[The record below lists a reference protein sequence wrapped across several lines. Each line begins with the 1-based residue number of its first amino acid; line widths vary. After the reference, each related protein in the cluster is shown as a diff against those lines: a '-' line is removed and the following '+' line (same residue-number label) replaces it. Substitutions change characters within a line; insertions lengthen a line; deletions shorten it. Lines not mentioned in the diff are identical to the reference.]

1 MVPCLWISVWRR
13 SCCEAIQAG
22 LTELSDQ
29 VPTAKPRSAS
39 AHYLPI
45 TFSPNYLITE
55 IANSDIRE
63 SSHCLVLVALMSK
76 VGLILIVED
85 NRMLAETVGTFL
97 ENKGYEIDYASDGL
111 EGFRLARE
119 NRYDAIV
126 LDGNLPRMDGL
137 DVVRGLRLEARLSTP
152 VIMVSARDTLEDKI
166 KGLELGVDDY
176 LTKPFAA
183 QELAARLQAVIRRDR
198 KELAGEILK
207 VGDLTLD
214 PHSFRVNRA
223 GRNLELSPLAM
234 KLLQIL
240 MRESPRV
247 VSRREL
253 EREIWGDS
261 LPDSDTLRSH
271 LYNVRKI
278 VDKGFDEPLLHTVT
292 NVGYRLS
299 TLPAESASASNS

>member
-1 MVPCLWISVWRR
+1 
-13 SCCEAIQAG
+13 
-22 LTELSDQ
+22 
-29 VPTAKPRSAS
+29 
-39 AHYLPI
+39 
-45 TFSPNYLITE
+45 
-55 IANSDIRE
+55 
-63 SSHCLVLVALMSK
+63 MSK